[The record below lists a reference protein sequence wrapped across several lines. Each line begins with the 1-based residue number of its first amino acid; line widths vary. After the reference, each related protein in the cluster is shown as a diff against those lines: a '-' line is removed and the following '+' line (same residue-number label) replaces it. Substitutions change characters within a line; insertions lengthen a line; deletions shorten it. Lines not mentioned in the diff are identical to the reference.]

1 MPTAIAAAWGLV
13 LVLCTIALWIRWR
26 RRNKSPFTTRSG
38 SIVDPPKMAA
48 MPNAGDALVCV
59 NEDGSVRKLTDDE
72 KRYVETEFS
81 PFDGARPLIKSR
93 YRERTAWGIRGYLPR
108 AQVPDGVAIDPAPP
122 QSAPGSS

>member
-1 MPTAIAAAWGLV
+1 
-13 LVLCTIALWIRWR
+13 
-26 RRNKSPFTTRSG
+26 
-38 SIVDPPKMAA
+38 MAA
-48 MPNAGDALVCV
+48 MPNAGDALVYV
-59 NEDGSVRKLTDDE
+59 NEDGSVRRLTDDE

-122 QSAPGSS
+122 QSALAPQTPQTVANSLAELVRRHARG